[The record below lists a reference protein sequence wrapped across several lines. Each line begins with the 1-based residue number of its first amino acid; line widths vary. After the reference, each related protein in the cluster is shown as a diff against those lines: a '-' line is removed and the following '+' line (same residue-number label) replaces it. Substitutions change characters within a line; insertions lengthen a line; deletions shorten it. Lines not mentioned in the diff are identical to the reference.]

1 MNNKKIL
8 SCIASTMVLFGV
20 SACST
25 ISSYD
30 QIAYQ
35 NATSAKA
42 ETLAVMSKATNSYS
56 SETKSIQD
64 LQLTLSK
71 AYEYDKGRPLNQ
83 ITIRMWDILLD
94 PNRDLLGGFLRD
106 WKADNIESETFID
119 HKKQQIAEGFDII
132 SGLESAKMN
141 ASDAKEKVDSI
152 ARKNPP
158 HAGKTHTH

>member
-1 MNNKKIL
+1 MKIKNIL
-8 SCIASTMVLFGV
+8 RSTAMATLLFAMC
-20 SACST
+20 ACNT
-25 ISSYD
+25 ISTYD

-42 ETLAVMSKATNSYS
+42 ETFALMDKATNSYS
-56 SETKSIQD
+56 SEAKSVQD

-83 ITIRMWDILLD
+83 ITVKMWTILLD

-106 WKADNIESETFID
+106 WKEDNTEPKAFIEA
-119 HKKQQIAEGFDII
+119 KKTQIGEGFDII

-141 ASDAKEKVDSI
+141 ASDAREKTDSLE
-152 ARKNPP
+152 RKNPP
-158 HAGKTHTH
+158 HVTKAQTH